1 MFKLTAQRWR
11 RLSDRRISHRAYRAL
26 TRLLFGGI
34 TVLSAQRCLL
44 AQFEPQLPKDPAVL
58 QQRLKDIEGADNPDD
73 ASLAFEDMRDALKQA
88 NDYKE
93 TITPNIRAHLAQ
105 LDVNEKEFQNNLAAA
120 RSTVQSCTKETELQ
134 AIRTLSTPSVGM
146 ISSNIIPF
154 TYTKTF
160 TAIQGLQGLPP
171 DKFCAALK
179 PGPGSVQLDRA
190 FADDLAQDRREAQQD
205 LIAATQLGDAYVRR
219 YTSLKELR
227 NKLTKETGLRGDM
240 LWIVAGVCLFAC
252 ITLGVIR
259 LYSPDQA
266 MEFIKS
272 GQLIQFPTVMILLV
286 VIVVLGLTSIL
297 QENTLGTLLGGVA
310 GYVLSQG
317 VGRAAFRDAERTAS
331 GQRAGVTP
339 PAA

>member
-1 MFKLTAQRWR
+1 MHRFQWINCSDLHIGRRAR
-11 RLSDRRISHRAYRAL
+11 RLCI
-26 TRLLFGGI
+26 LLL
-34 TVLSAQRCLL
+34 LSGVAPFTAQRCLWG
-44 AQFEPQLPKDPAVL
+44 QFEPPLPKDPTVL
-58 QQRLKDIEGADNPDD
+58 QQRLKDIEDADNPDD

-105 LDVNEKEFQNNLAAA
+105 LDVNEKEFQTNLATA
-120 RSTVQSCTKETELQ
+120 RSTVQLCSKETETE
-134 AIRTLSTPSVGM
+134 AIRMLSTPSVGM
-146 ISSNIIPF
+146 ISATIIPF

-171 DKFCAALK
+171 DKFCAALR
-179 PGPGSVQLDRA
+179 PGPGSAQLDRD
-190 FADDLAQDRREAQQD
+190 FADDLQQDRRDSQQS
-205 LIAATQLGDAYVRR
+205 LIAATQLGDAYVKR
-219 YTSLKELR
+219 YTALKELR
-227 NKLTKETGLRGDM
+227 NRLTKETGLRGDM

-252 ITLGVIR
+252 ITLAVIR

-331 GQRAGVTP
+331 AGQRAGGTTP
-339 PAA
+339 TA